1 MSVLSISFWRQWK
14 VCERTRQKTRG
25 VSGDF
30 LTAFVRDVG
39 VPNKKMIK
47 GMER

>member
-1 MSVLSISFWRQWK
+1 MSVLSISFWREWK

-25 VSGDF
+25 VSDF

-39 VPNKKMIK
+39 APNKKMIK